1 VPLTIA
7 YFSGS
12 IIPSRAANSVHVM
25 RMCAA
30 FAETGCEVVL
40 AAIEGDRTLA
50 GDDFE
55 TYGVAPRFRIVK
67 HAMKSGGILARLRYA
82 RAAPILVRREI
93 EPDLVY
99 GRHLLSLSVASRWG
113 VPVIFETHQA
123 PSRLERLVER
133 RLFRRPNFARL
144 VVISEALRD
153 EYRRCHPDLPA
164 HRILVAPDAADPPA
178 DDATTDDA
186 AAVSIRRAGRLQV
199 GYVGHLYPGKGMEMV
214 AALAR
219 HMPDVDFHV
228 VGGTETDL
236 ARWRAGGN
244 GNGGNGSNLVFH
256 GHVPAVRTEGYR
268 RAVDVLLAPY
278 QPVVRSAGGRAEIGR
293 WMSPLKIFEYMGSGR
308 AMIVSDL
315 PVLRE
320 IVTDGETALLAR
332 PDDVDAWVA
341 AVERLR
347 DPTLRQELAERA
359 RAQLVA
365 RHTWARRSTDVL
377 AGLKGAA

>member
-1 VPLTIA
+1 VPRRIA

-12 IIPSRAANSVHVM
+12 KIPSRAANGVHVM

-30 FAETGCEVVL
+30 FARAGHEVVL
-40 AAIEGDRTLA
+40 AAIQGDRVVG

-67 HAMKSGGILARLRYA
+67 HAMFSQGLVSRLRYA
-82 RAAPILVRREI
+82 RAAPTLVRQVI
-93 EPDLVY
+93 KPDLVY

-113 VPVIFETHQA
+113 VPMIFETHQA

-144 VVISEALRD
+144 VVISEALAN
-153 EYRRCHPDLPA
+153 EYRRCHPDLPEQ
-164 HRILVAPDAADPPA
+164 RILVAPDAADLPGP
-178 DDATTDDA
+178 TDLDGD
-186 AAVSIRRAGRLQV
+186 VSIRRAGRLQV

-236 ARWRAGGN
+236 ARWRNHGIGN
-244 GNGGNGSNLVFH
+244 GNGNGSNLVFH
-256 GHVPAVRTEGYR
+256 GHVPLVRTEAYR

-278 QPVVRSAGGRAEIGR
+278 QASVRPAGGRADIGR

-320 IVTDGETALLAR
+320 IVTDGVTALLAR
-332 PDDVDAWVA
+332 PDDVDAWVG

-347 DPTLRQELAERA
+347 DPALRQELADRA
-359 RAQLVA
+359 RAQLVD
-365 RHTWARRSTDVL
+365 RHTWARRAEDVL
-377 AGLKGAA
+377 AGLEGVAS

>member
-1 VPLTIA
+1 MPLSIA

-12 IIPSRAANSVHVM
+12 KIPSRAANSVHVM
-25 RMCAA
+25 SMCAA
-30 FAETGCEVVL
+30 LARTGHEVVL
-40 AAIEGDRTLA
+40 AAIEGDEAVA

-67 HAMKSGGILARLRYA
+67 HAMSSRGVLARLGYA
-82 RAAPILVRREI
+82 RAAPTLLRRVI
-93 EPDLVY
+93 EPNLVY

-113 VPVIFETHQA
+113 VPVVFETHQA

-133 RLFRRPNFARL
+133 RLFRRRNFARL
-144 VVISEALRD
+144 VVISEALAD
-153 EYRRCHPDLPA
+153 EYRRCHPGLA
-164 HRILVAPDAADPPA
+164 AQRILVAPDAADLP
-178 DDATTDDA
+178 DSTDDDE
-186 AAVSIRRAGRLQV
+186 AVSIRREGRLQV
-199 GYVGHLYPGKGMEMV
+199 GYVGHLYPGKGVEMV

-219 HMPDVDFHV
+219 NMPDVDFHV
-228 VGGTETDL
+228 VGGTEADL
-236 ARWRAGGN
+236 ARWRARVN

-256 GHVPAVRTEGYR
+256 GHVPAGRTEAYR

-278 QPVVRSAGGRAEIGR
+278 KAVVHAAGCRAEIGR

-320 IVTDGETALLAR
+320 IVTDGVTALLAR
-332 PDDVDAWVA
+332 PDDVDAWVG

-347 DPTLRQELAERA
+347 DPTLRQELAGRA
-359 RAQLVA
+359 RARLVA
-365 RHTWARRSTDVL
+365 RHTGARRAADVL
-377 AGLKGAA
+377 AGLEGAAS

>member
-1 VPLTIA
+1 MPRSIA
-7 YFSGS
+7 YLSGS
-12 IIPSRAANSVHVM
+12 IIPSREANSVHVM

-30 FAETGCEVVL
+30 FAKAGHEVVL
-40 AAIEGDRTLA
+40 AAIEGERTLA

-55 TYGVAPRFRIVK
+55 TYGVEPRFRIVK
-67 HAMKSGGILARLRYA
+67 HAMSSTGFVSRLRYA
-82 RAAPILVRREI
+82 RAAPILVRQVV

-99 GRHLLSLSVASRWG
+99 GRHLLSLSVAARWG
-113 VPVIFETHQA
+113 VPVLFEAHQA

-144 VVISEALRD
+144 VVISEALAD
-153 EYRRCHPDLPA
+153 EYRRCHPGLA
-164 HRILVAPDAADPPA
+164 AQRILVAPDAADLP
-178 DDATTDDA
+178 DSTDGD
-186 AAVSIRRAGRLQV
+186 AAVSIRREGRLQV
-199 GYVGHLYPGKGMEMV
+199 GFVGHLYPGKGMEMV

-219 HMPDVDFHV
+219 NMPDVDFHV
-228 VGGTETDL
+228 VGGTEADL
-236 ARWRAGGN
+236 ARWRVRSN
-244 GNGGNGSNLVFH
+244 GNGSNLVFH
-256 GHVPAVRTEGYR
+256 GHVPAGRTEAYR

-278 QPVVRSAGGRAEIGR
+278 KAVVHAGGCRADIGR

-320 IVTDGETALLAR
+320 IVTDGVTALLAP
-332 PDDVDAWVA
+332 PDDVDAWVG

-347 DPTLRQELAERA
+347 DPTLRQQLAEAA

-365 RHTWARRSTDVL
+365 RHTWARRAADVL
-377 AGLKGAA
+377 ADLEGAAS

>member
-1 VPLTIA
+1 MPRKIA

-12 IIPSRAANSVHVM
+12 RIPSRAANSVHVM

-30 FAETGCEVVL
+30 FARTGHEVVL
-40 AAIEGDRTLA
+40 AAIEGDRTFT

-67 HAMKSGGILARLRYA
+67 HAMSRGGVLARLRYA
-82 RAAPILVRREI
+82 RAAPALVRRVI
-93 EPDLVY
+93 KPDLVY
-99 GRHLLSLSVASRWG
+99 GRHLLSLSVAARWG
-113 VPVIFETHQA
+113 VPVFFETHQA
-123 PSRLERLVER
+123 PSRIERLVER
-133 RLFRRPNFARL
+133 RLFLRPNFARL

-153 EYRRCHPDLPA
+153 EYRRCHPGLA
-164 HRILVAPDAADPPA
+164 AERILVAPDAADLP
-178 DDATTDDA
+178 DSTDGD
-186 AAVSIRRAGRLQV
+186 AAVSIRREGRLQV
-199 GYVGHLYPGKGMEMV
+199 GFVGHLYPGKGMEMV

-219 HMPDVDFHV
+219 NMPDVDFHV

-236 ARWRAGGN
+236 ARWRTHSN
-244 GNGGNGSNLVFH
+244 DNGSNLVFH
-256 GHVPAVRTEGYR
+256 GHVPAGRTEAYR

-278 QPVVRSAGGRAEIGR
+278 QSSVHGAGGSAEIAR

-320 IVTDGETALLAR
+320 IVTDGVTALLAR

-341 AVERLR
+341 AVQRLR
-347 DPTLRQELAERA
+347 DPALRQELADRA

-365 RHTWARRSTDVL
+365 RHTWAQRAADVL
-377 AGLKGAA
+377 TGMEGAAS

>member
-1 VPLTIA
+1 VPRSIA

-12 IIPSRAANSVHVM
+12 KIPSRDANSVHVM
-25 RMCAA
+25 SMCAA
-30 FAETGCEVVL
+30 FARAGREVVL
-40 AAIEGDRTLA
+40 AAIEGDRNVA

-67 HAMKSGGILARLRYA
+67 HAMSWQGLVSRLRYA
-82 RAAPILVRREI
+82 RAAPALVRQVI
-93 EPDLVY
+93 KPDLVY
-99 GRHLLSLSVASRWG
+99 GRHLLSLTLAARWG
-113 VPVIFETHQA
+113 VPVFFETHQA

-133 RLFRRPNFARL
+133 RLFGRPNFARL

-164 HRILVAPDAADPPA
+164 ERILVAPDAADPPVCN
-178 DDATTDDA
+178 DDA
-186 AAVSIRRAGRLQV
+186 AEVSIRRADRLQV
-199 GYVGHLYPGKGMEMV
+199 GYVGHLYPGKGIEVV

-219 HMPDVDFHV
+219 KMPDVDFHV

-236 ARWRAGGN
+236 ARWRTQSN
-244 GNGGNGSNLVFH
+244 GNGTNLVFH
-256 GHVPAVRTEGYR
+256 GHVPLVRTEAYR

-278 QPVVRSAGGRAEIGR
+278 QSSVHGAGGRADIAR

-332 PDDVDAWVA
+332 PDDVDDWIA
-341 AVERLR
+341 AVQRLR
-347 DPTLRQELAERA
+347 DPALRQKLAGRA

-365 RHTWARRSTDVL
+365 RHTWARRAQDVL
-377 AGLKGAA
+377 ANLEGVVS

>member
-1 VPLTIA
+1 MPRRIA

-12 IIPSRAANSVHVM
+12 KIPSRAANGVHVM

-30 FAETGCEVVL
+30 FARAGHEVVL
-40 AAIEGDRTLA
+40 AAIQGDRVVG

-67 HAMKSGGILARLRYA
+67 HAMLSQGLVSRLRYA
-82 RAAPILVRREI
+82 RAAPTLVRQVI
-93 EPDLVY
+93 KPDLVY

-113 VPVIFETHQA
+113 VPMIFETHQA

-144 VVISEALRD
+144 VVISEALAN
-153 EYRRCHPDLPA
+153 EYRRCHPDLPEQ
-164 HRILVAPDAADPPA
+164 RILVAPDAADLPGP
-178 DDATTDDA
+178 TDLDGD
-186 AAVSIRRAGRLQV
+186 VSIRRAGRLQV

-236 ARWRAGGN
+236 ARWRNHGIGN
-244 GNGGNGSNLVFH
+244 GNGNGSNLVFH
-256 GHVPAVRTEGYR
+256 GHVPLVRTEAYR

-278 QPVVRSAGGRAEIGR
+278 QASVRPAGGRADIGR

-320 IVTDGETALLAR
+320 IVTDGVTALLAR
-332 PDDVDAWVA
+332 PDDVDAWVG

-347 DPTLRQELAERA
+347 DPALRQELADRA
-359 RAQLVA
+359 RAQLVD
-365 RHTWARRSTDVL
+365 RHTWARRAEDVL
-377 AGLKGAA
+377 AGLEGVAS

>member
-1 VPLTIA
+1 
-7 YFSGS
+7 
-12 IIPSRAANSVHVM
+12 
-25 RMCAA
+25 MCAA
-30 FAETGCEVVL
+30 FAQAGHEVVL
-40 AAIEGDRTLA
+40 AAIEGDRSVA

-67 HAMKSGGILARLRYA
+67 HAMSRGGVVARLGYA
-82 RAAPILVRREI
+82 RAAPTLVRRVI

-99 GRHLLSLSVASRWG
+99 GRHLLSLTIASRWD
-113 VPVIFETHQA
+113 VPVIYETHQA

-133 RLFRRPNFARL
+133 RLFGRRNFARL
-144 VVISEALRD
+144 VVISEALAD

-164 HRILVAPDAADPPA
+164 ERILVAPDAADIPDRA
-178 DDATTDDA
+178 DDE
-186 AAVSIRRAGRLQV
+186 AAVSIRRDGRLQV
-199 GYVGHLYPGKGMEMV
+199 GYVGHLYQGKGMEMV

-219 HMPDVDFHV
+219 NMPDVDFHV
-228 VGGTETDL
+228 VGGTEADL
-236 ARWRAGGN
+236 ARWRARTS
-244 GNGGNGSNLVFH
+244 GNGSNLVFH
-256 GHVPAVRTEGYR
+256 GHVPLVRTQAYR

-278 QPVVRSAGGRAEIGR
+278 QAQVRSAGGRADIGR

-320 IVTDGETALLAR
+320 IVTDGVTALLAR
-332 PDDVDAWVA
+332 PDDVDAWVG

-347 DPTLRQELAERA
+347 DPTLRNQLAERA

-365 RHTWARRSTDVL
+365 RHTWSQRATDVL
-377 AGLKGAA
+377 AGLEGVAS

>member
-1 VPLTIA
+1 MPRRIA

-12 IIPSRAANSVHVM
+12 KIPSRAANGVHVM

-30 FAETGCEVVL
+30 FARAGHEVVL
-40 AAIEGDRTLA
+40 AAIQGDRVVG

-67 HAMKSGGILARLRYA
+67 HAMFSQGLVSRLRYA
-82 RAAPILVRREI
+82 RAAPTLVRQVI
-93 EPDLVY
+93 KPDLVY
-99 GRHLLSLSVASRWG
+99 GRHLLSLSVAARWG
-113 VPVIFETHQA
+113 VPVFFEAHQA
-123 PSRLERLVER
+123 PTRLERLVER

-144 VVISEALRD
+144 VVISEALGD
-153 EYRRCHPDLPA
+153 EYRRCHPGLPA
-164 HRILVAPDAADPPA
+164 QRILVAPDAADLP
-178 DDATTDDA
+178 DSTDLD
-186 AAVSIRRAGRLQV
+186 AAVSLRRAGRLQV

-228 VGGTETDL
+228 VGGTEADL
-236 ARWRAGGN
+236 ARWRAGSN
-244 GNGGNGSNLVFH
+244 GNGSNLVFH
-256 GHVPAVRTEGYR
+256 GHVSAVRTEAYR

-278 QPVVRSAGGRAEIGR
+278 QALVRSAGGRAEIGR

-320 IVTDGETALLAR
+320 IVTDGVTALLVR
-332 PDDVDAWVA
+332 PDDVDAWVG

-347 DPTLRQELAERA
+347 DPTLRQELGGRA

-365 RHTWARRSTDVL
+365 RHTWAGRAADVL
-377 AGLKGAA
+377 AGLEGAAS

>member
-1 VPLTIA
+1 MPRSIA

-12 IIPSRAANSVHVM
+12 KIPSRAANSVHVM
-25 RMCAA
+25 SMCAA
-30 FAETGCEVVL
+30 FAQAGHEVVL
-40 AAIEGDRTLA
+40 AAIEGDPGVT

-55 TYGVAPRFRIVK
+55 SYGVAPRFRIVK
-67 HAMKSGGILARLRYA
+67 HAMSSTRFMSRLGYA
-82 RAAPILVRREI
+82 RAAPILVRRVI

-113 VPVIFETHQA
+113 VPVILEAHQA
-123 PSRLERLVER
+123 PTRLERLVER
-133 RLFRRPNFARL
+133 RLFRRRNFARL

-153 EYRRCHPDLPA
+153 EYCRCHPGLPA
-164 HRILVAPDAADPPA
+164 GRILVAPDAADPPA
-178 DDATTDDA
+178 LTDPDGD
-186 AAVSIRRAGRLQV
+186 VCIGRADRLQV

-219 HMPDVDFHV
+219 RMPDVDFHV

-236 ARWRAGGN
+236 ARWRSGVN
-244 GNGGNGSNLVFH
+244 GNCGNGSNLVFH
-256 GHVPAVRTEGYR
+256 GHVPLVRTEAYR

-278 QPVVRSAGGRAEIGR
+278 QPVVHSAAGRAEIGR

-320 IVTDGETALLAR
+320 IVTDGVTALLAR
-332 PDDVDAWVA
+332 PDDVDAWVG

-347 DPTLRQELAERA
+347 DPTLRKELAERA

-365 RHTWARRSTDVL
+365 RHTWAQRVQDVL
-377 AGLKGAA
+377 AGLEGVTS

>member
-1 VPLTIA
+1 VPRSIA

-12 IIPSRAANSVHVM
+12 KIPSRDANGVQVM

-30 FAETGCEVVL
+30 FARTGCEVVL
-40 AAIEGDRTLA
+40 AAIEGDRNVA

-67 HAMKSGGILARLRYA
+67 HAMSSRGVVARLGYA
-82 RAAPILVRREI
+82 RAAPTLVRRVI

-164 HRILVAPDAADPPA
+164 RRILVAPDAADPPGPV
-178 DDATTDDA
+178 DDDGD
-186 AAVSIRRAGRLQV
+186 VSIRRAGRLQV

-219 HMPDVDFHV
+219 RLPDVDFHV

-236 ARWRAGGN
+236 ARWRAGVN
-244 GNGGNGSNLVFH
+244 GNGPNGSNLVFH
-256 GHVPAVRTEGYR
+256 GHVSAVRTEAYR

-278 QPVVRSAGGRAEIGR
+278 RASVRSAGGRSDIGR

-332 PDDVDAWVA
+332 PDDVDDWVG

-347 DPTLRQELAERA
+347 DPTLRRELADRA

-365 RHTWARRSTDVL
+365 RHTWARRAEDVL
-377 AGLKGAA
+377 ADLEGVAS